1 MTSLNVSIVTIFAR
15 SPDEGRDLARD
26 MRVRWALEEVGKSY
40 DVHPVSFA
48 AMKEAAHRAIH
59 PFGQIPTFED
69 GDVCLFASAAMVMH
83 MSVVTRAFSRLTRP
97 RAHALS
103 TGCSLRSARSSFDV
117 IPKNALDFG

>member
-83 MSVVTRAFSRLTRP
+83 IVSRHPGLLPLDPAACARAINWML
-97 RAHALS
+97 AAVS
-103 TGCSLRSARSSFDV
+103 TIKL
-117 IPKNALDFG
+117 